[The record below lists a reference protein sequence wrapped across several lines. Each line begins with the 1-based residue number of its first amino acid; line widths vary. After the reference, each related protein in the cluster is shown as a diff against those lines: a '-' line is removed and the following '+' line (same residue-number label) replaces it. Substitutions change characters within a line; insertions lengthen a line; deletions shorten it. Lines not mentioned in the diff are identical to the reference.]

1 MLKRGNYNTLCKNK
15 EGGGVNIV
23 MIKNSFF
30 LHLIY
35 ISLSNDMS
43 GNLNSLDVMIKNS
56 FFWWDLTYRS
66 LSNDILGNLA
76 FVK

>member
-1 MLKRGNYNTLCKNK
+1 
-15 EGGGVNIV
+15 

-43 GNLNSLDVMIKNS
+43 GNLNSLDEKQIKSDNSVSKIEGGGGAFDHHVMIKNI
-56 FFWWDLTYRS
+56 FFYLKKS
-66 LSNDILGNLA
+66 LSNDIFGNLA
-76 FVK
+76 FIK